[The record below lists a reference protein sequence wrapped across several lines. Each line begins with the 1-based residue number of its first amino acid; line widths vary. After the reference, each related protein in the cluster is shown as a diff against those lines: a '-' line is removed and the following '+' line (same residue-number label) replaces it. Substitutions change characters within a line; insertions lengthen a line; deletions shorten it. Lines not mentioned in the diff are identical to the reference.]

1 MLKKLHSRI
10 LLSLLTLSGT
20 SLYAQQNN
28 GSRYDIELSITPLAK
43 STIGPR
49 KSLMGAGSDASK
61 NYIAGLLRVGYHYNE
76 TWSFGAGLGYSHQ
89 NITTTSAIIDPSV
102 ERMQYSSDLSIWE
115 FPLDARVKFLK
126 YLYANAG
133 PMLHFQQN
141 TNSYVDKQ
149 NGIGFHI
156 GLGAKVPLSQQ
167 FAVLLSPHYKMYSL
181 IPFQSGKNYD
191 RVQALGIAVGL
202 NYRFAKD

>member
-1 MLKKLHSRI
+1 MLKKLLSGI
-10 LLSLLTLSGT
+10 SFSLLTLSGT
-20 SLYAQQNN
+20 ALYAQQNN
-28 GSRYDIELSITPLAK
+28 SGSYEIELSFTPLAE

-49 KSLMGAGSDASK
+49 QSLMGAGSDDSK

-89 NITTTSAIIDPSV
+89 NITTTSAIVDPSV

-115 FPLDARVKFLK
+115 IPLDARVKFLK

-141 TNSYVDKQ
+141 PNSHVDKQ
-149 NGIGFHI
+149 SGIGFHI

-167 FAVLLSPHYKMYSL
+167 FAVTLSPHYKMYSL
-181 IPFQSGKNYD
+181 IPFHSERNSD
-191 RVQALGIAVGL
+191 RAQVLGIAVGV
-202 NYRFAKD
+202 NYRIVKD

>member
-1 MLKKLHSRI
+1 MLKKLLSGI
-10 LLSLLTLSGT
+10 SFSLLTLSGT

-28 GSRYDIELSITPLAK
+28 GSRYDIELSITPLAER
-43 STIGPR
+43 TIGPR

-76 TWSFGAGLGYSHQ
+76 IWSFGVGLGYSHQ
-89 NITTTSAIIDPSV
+89 NITTTSAIVDPSV

-115 FPLDARVKFLK
+115 FPLDARIKFLK

-141 TNSYVDKQ
+141 SNSHVDKQ
-149 NGIGFHI
+149 HGIGFHI
-156 GLGAKVPLSQQ
+156 GLGAKIPLSQK
-167 FAVLLSPHYKMYSL
+167 FAVTLSPHYKMYSL
-181 IPFQSGKNYD
+181 IPFQSGRNYD
-191 RVQALGIAVGL
+191 RVQVLGIAVGL

>member
-28 GSRYDIELSITPLAK
+28 GGGYDIELSITPLAE

-49 KSLMGAGSDASK
+49 KSAFGAGSDASK
-61 NYIAGLLRVGYHYNE
+61 NYIAGLLRVGYRYNE

-89 NITTTSAIIDPSV
+89 NITTTSGIVDPSV
-102 ERMQYSSDLSIWE
+102 ERIQYSSELSIWE
-115 FPLDARVKFLK
+115 LPLDARIKFLK

-133 PMLHFQQN
+133 PMLHIQQN
-141 TNSYVDKQ
+141 SNSHVDKQ

-167 FAVLLSPHYKMYSL
+167 FAVTLSPHYKMYSL
-181 IPFQSGKNYD
+181 IPFQSGRNYD
-191 RVQALGIAVGL
+191 RVQVLGIAVRL
-202 NYRFAKD
+202 NYRFAKN

>member
-1 MLKKLHSRI
+1 MLKKLLSGI
-10 LLSLLTLSGT
+10 SFSLLTLSGT
-20 SLYAQQNN
+20 ALYAQQNN
-28 GSRYDIELSITPLAK
+28 SGSYEIELSFTPLAE

-49 KSLMGAGSDASK
+49 QSLMGAGSDASK

-76 TWSFGAGLGYSHQ
+76 IWSFGVGLGYSHQ
-89 NITTTSAIIDPSV
+89 NITTTSAIVDPSV

-115 FPLDARVKFLK
+115 IPLDARVKFLK

-141 TNSYVDKQ
+141 ANSYVDKQ
-149 NGIGFHI
+149 HGIGFHI

-167 FAVLLSPHYKMYSL
+167 FAVTLSPHYKMYSL
-181 IPFQSGKNYD
+181 IPFHSERNSD
-191 RVQALGIAVGL
+191 RAQVLGIAVGL

>member
-1 MLKKLHSRI
+1 MLKKLLSGI
-10 LLSLLTLSGT
+10 SFSLLTLSGT
-20 SLYAQQNN
+20 ALYAQQNN
-28 GSRYDIELSITPLAK
+28 SGNYEIELSFTPLAE

-49 KSLMGAGSDASK
+49 KSLMGAGSDDSK

-89 NITTTSAIIDPSV
+89 NITTTSVIVDPSV

-115 FPLDARVKFLK
+115 IPLDARVKFLK

-141 TNSYVDKQ
+141 SNSHVDKQ

-167 FAVLLSPHYKMYSL
+167 FAVTLSPHYKMYSL
-181 IPFQSGKNYD
+181 IPFHYERNSD
-191 RVQALGIAVGL
+191 RAQVLGIAVGV
-202 NYRFAKD
+202 NYRIVK

>member
-1 MLKKLHSRI
+1 MLKKLLSRI
-10 LLSLLTLSGT
+10 FLSVLTLSATG
-20 SLYAQQNN
+20 LYAQQNN
-28 GSRYDIELSITPLAK
+28 SGSYDIELSITPLAE

-49 KSLMGAGSDASK
+49 KSLMGAGSDDSK

-76 TWSFGAGLGYSHQ
+76 TWSFGAGVGYSHQ
-89 NITTTSAIIDPSV
+89 NITTTSAIVDPSV
-102 ERMQYSSDLSIWE
+102 ERMQYSSELSIWE

-141 TNSYVDKQ
+141 ANSYVDKQ
-149 NGIGFHI
+149 HGIGFHI

-167 FAVLLSPHYKMYSL
+167 FAVTLSPHYKMYSL
-181 IPFQSGKNYD
+181 IPFHSERNYD
-191 RVQALGIAVGL
+191 RVQVLGIGIGV
-202 NYRFAKD
+202 NYRIVK

>member
-28 GSRYDIELSITPLAK
+28 GSRYDIELSITPLAE

-61 NYIAGLLRVGYHYNE
+61 NYIAGLIRVGYHYNE
-76 TWSFGAGLGYSHQ
+76 TWSFGVGLDYSHQ
-89 NITTTSAIIDPSV
+89 NITTTSAIVDPSV
-102 ERMQYSSDLSIWE
+102 ERIQYSSDLSIWE

-156 GLGAKVPLSQQ
+156 GLGAKVPLSQH

-181 IPFQSGKNYD
+181 IPFQSGRNYD
-191 RVQALGIAVGL
+191 RVQALGIAVGV
-202 NYRFAKD
+202 NYRIVK

>member
-1 MLKKLHSRI
+1 MLKKLLSGI
-10 LLSLLTLSGT
+10 SLSLLTLSAT

-28 GSRYDIELSITPLAK
+28 GGGYDIELSITPLAE

-49 KSLMGAGSDASK
+49 KSLMGAGSDDSK
-61 NYIAGLLRVGYHYNE
+61 NYMAGLLRVGYRYNE

-89 NITTTSAIIDPSV
+89 NITTTSGIVDPSV
-102 ERMQYSSDLSIWE
+102 ERMQYSSALSIWE
-115 FPLDARVKFLK
+115 LPLDARIKFLK

-141 TNSYVDKQ
+141 SNSHVDKQ

-156 GLGAKVPLSQQ
+156 GLGAKIPLSQQ
-167 FAVLLSPHYKMYSL
+167 FAVTLSPHYKMYSL
-181 IPFQSGKNYD
+181 IPFQSGRNYD
-191 RVQALGIAVGL
+191 RVQVLGIAVGL

>member
-28 GSRYDIELSITPLAK
+28 GSRYDIELSITPLAE

-49 KSLMGAGSDASK
+49 QSLMGAGSDDSK

-89 NITTTSAIIDPSV
+89 NITTTSGIVDPSV

-115 FPLDARVKFLK
+115 IPLDARVKFFK

-141 TNSYVDKQ
+141 ANSHVDKQ
-149 NGIGFHI
+149 HGIGFHI

-167 FAVLLSPHYKMYSL
+167 FAVTLSPHYKMYSL
-181 IPFQSGKNYD
+181 IPFHSERNSD
-191 RVQALGIAVGL
+191 RAQVLGIAVGV
-202 NYRFAKD
+202 NYRIVK

>member
-1 MLKKLHSRI
+1 MLKKLLSGI
-10 LLSLLTLSGT
+10 SFSLLTLSGT
-20 SLYAQQNN
+20 ALYAQQNN
-28 GSRYDIELSITPLAK
+28 SGSYEIELSFTPLAE

-49 KSLMGAGSDASK
+49 KSLMGAGSDDSK

-89 NITTTSAIIDPSV
+89 NITTTSGIVDPSV
-102 ERMQYSSDLSIWE
+102 ERMQYSSELSIWE
-115 FPLDARVKFLK
+115 IPLDARVKFLK

-133 PMLHFQQN
+133 PVLHFQQN
-141 TNSYVDKQ
+141 ANSYVDKQ
-149 NGIGFHI
+149 HGIGFHI

-181 IPFQSGKNYD
+181 IPFHSERNSD
-191 RVQALGIAVGL
+191 RAQVLGIAVGV
-202 NYRFAKD
+202 NYRIVK

>member
-1 MLKKLHSRI
+1 MLKKLLSGI
-10 LLSLLTLSGT
+10 SFSLLTLSGT
-20 SLYAQQNN
+20 ALYAQQNN
-28 GSRYDIELSITPLAK
+28 SGSYEIELSFTPLAE

-49 KSLMGAGSDASK
+49 KSLMGAGSDDSK

-89 NITTTSAIIDPSV
+89 NITTTSGIVDPSV

-115 FPLDARVKFLK
+115 IPLDARVKFLK

-141 TNSYVDKQ
+141 ANSYLDKQ
-149 NGIGFHI
+149 HGIGFHI

-181 IPFQSGKNYD
+181 IPFQSGRNYD

>member
-1 MLKKLHSRI
+1 MLKKLLSRI
-10 LLSLLTLSGT
+10 FLSVLTLSGT
-20 SLYAQQNN
+20 GLYAQQNN
-28 GSRYDIELSITPLAK
+28 SGSYDIELSITPLAE

-49 KSLMGAGSDASK
+49 KSLMGAGSDDSK

-76 TWSFGAGLGYSHQ
+76 TWSFGVGLGYSHQ
-89 NITTTSAIIDPSV
+89 NITTTSAIVDPSV
-102 ERMQYSSDLSIWE
+102 ERMQYSMELSIWE

-141 TNSYVDKQ
+141 ANSYVDKQ
-149 NGIGFHI
+149 HGIGFHI

-181 IPFQSGKNYD
+181 IPFQSERNHD
-191 RVQALGIAVGL
+191 RVQSLGIAVGV
-202 NYRFAKD
+202 NYRIVK

>member
-1 MLKKLHSRI
+1 MLKKLLSGI
-10 LLSLLTLSGT
+10 SFSLLTLSGT
-20 SLYAQQNN
+20 ALYAQQDN
-28 GSRYDIELSITPLAK
+28 GGRYDVEFSITPLAE

-76 TWSFGAGLGYSHQ
+76 IWSFGVGLGYSHQ
-89 NITTTSAIIDPSV
+89 NITTTSAIVDPSV
-102 ERMQYSSDLSIWE
+102 VRMQYSSDLSIWE
-115 FPLDARVKFLK
+115 IPLDGRVKFLK

-141 TNSYVDKQ
+141 ANSYVDKQ

-181 IPFQSGKNYD
+181 IPFQSERNYD
-191 RVQALGIAVGL
+191 RVRVLGIAAGL
-202 NYRFAKD
+202 NYRFAKN

>member
-10 LLSLLTLSGT
+10 FLALLTLSGS

-28 GSRYDIELSITPLAK
+28 GGSYDIELSITPLAE
-43 STIGPR
+43 SNIGPWQ
-49 KSLMGAGSDASK
+49 SLMGTGSNASK
-61 NYIAGLLRVGYHYNE
+61 NYIAGLLRLGYHYNE
-76 TWSFGAGLGYSHQ
+76 TWSFGAGVGYSHQ
-89 NITTTSAIIDPSV
+89 NITTTSAIVDPSV
-102 ERMQYSSDLSIWE
+102 ERNQYSSELSIWE
-115 FPLDARVKFLK
+115 VPLDARVKFLK

-141 TNSYVDKQ
+141 SNSHVDKQ

-167 FAVLLSPHYKMYSL
+167 FAVTLSPHYKMYSL
-181 IPFQSGKNYD
+181 IPFHSERNYD
-191 RVQALGIAVGL
+191 RVQALGISIGV
-202 NYRFAKD
+202 NYRIVK

>member
-1 MLKKLHSRI
+1 MLKKLLSGI
-10 LLSLLTLSGT
+10 SLSLLTLSAT

-28 GSRYDIELSITPLAK
+28 GGGYDIELSITPLAE

-49 KSLMGAGSDASK
+49 KSAFGAGSDDSK
-61 NYIAGLLRVGYHYNE
+61 NYMAGLLRVGYRYNE

-89 NITTTSAIIDPSV
+89 NITTTSGIVDPSV
-102 ERMQYSSDLSIWE
+102 ERMQYSSALSIWE
-115 FPLDARVKFLK
+115 LPLDARIKFLK

-141 TNSYVDKQ
+141 ANSHVDKQ

-167 FAVLLSPHYKMYSL
+167 FAVTLSPHYKMYSL
-181 IPFQSGKNYD
+181 IPFQSGRNYD
-191 RVQALGIAVGL
+191 RVQVLGIAVGL